1 MLLFSSCSAHGAD
14 NSVQAGFR
22 WRSRREVVNWL
33 TSMLSKQHRQGDFAN
48 DTEIFTLLL
57 SKGADI
63 EVDSV
68 GGTPLHFAARF
79 GKPSIVKFLLQNNV
93 EPDSVSKY
101 LRSSPLITAIYS
113 KKNTFECVKLLLEAN
128 ADPNKFANGLSPL
141 AHAMRA
147 KSNSCINSL
156 IAARADCGLRPIEHA
171 ALLNNDKAIY
181 ILLQARPWILA
192 C

>member
-1 MLLFSSCSAHGAD
+1 MKKGLSIWGCQPFQKCRGNHRMLLFSSCSAHGAD

-33 TSMLSKQHRQGDFAN
+33 TSMLSKQHRQGDCVN

-79 GKPSIVKFLLQNNV
+79 GKPSIVKFLLQNN
-93 EPDSVSKY
+93 
-101 LRSSPLITAIYS
+101 A
-113 KKNTFECVKLLLEAN
+113 EAN

-171 ALLNNDKAIY
+171 ALVNNDKAIY
-181 ILLQARPWILA
+181 VLLQARPWILA